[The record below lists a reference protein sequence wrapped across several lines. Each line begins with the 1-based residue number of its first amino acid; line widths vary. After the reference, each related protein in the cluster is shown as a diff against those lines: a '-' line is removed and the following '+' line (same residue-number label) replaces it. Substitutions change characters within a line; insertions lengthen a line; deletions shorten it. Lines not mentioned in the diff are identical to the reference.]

1 MMIIIVILVI
11 IEIKITTIVMM
22 MRIKMIEEN
31 GIGRRGVYFKWRSS
45 QKFVKLTVLNVKL
58 KLHPRTKVRATKLQ
72 EMSAG
77 HTTMGER
84 LKSAVGLCYKMW
96 LFLFGCCLIGFFSE

>member
-22 MRIKMIEEN
+22 MGIKMIEEN

-45 QKFVKLTVLNVKL
+45 QKFCKVDGFKRQIKVTPKNEGSSNEASRNVCRAHNNGREIKERC
-58 KLHPRTKVRATKLQ
+58 RTL
-72 EMSAG
+72 
-77 HTTMGER
+77 
-84 LKSAVGLCYKMW
+84 L
-96 LFLFGCCLIGFFSE
+96 